1 MKQSSKI
8 RVANTSEAECRIVN
22 GTQNACSEVVRS
34 SLLIEV
40 YFYCLFLEGE
50 GENN

>member
-22 GTQNACSEVVRS
+22 GTQNACSETIGPPGKEET
-34 SLLIEV
+34 LKTL
-40 YFYCLFLEGE
+40 C
-50 GENN
+50 